1 MIKRSLTAV
10 ALATVLAAPA
20 FAQTPAQPQMP
31 PANNNATIN
40 SQTSMP
46 NQNMAE
52 KGAGFVQN
60 QSASEWRGS
69 KLIGA
74 SVYGPDNQS
83 IGEINDVIIA
93 SDGSIKAAVV
103 GVGGFLGVGEKD
115 VALPFQ
121 ALQVTRKPNSESIDK
136 VTVSYS
142 KDELKNAP
150 KFAFF
155 DGSSAQTTGSSTGAT
170 PMSPATDAS
179 RKPMNDT
186 TTKK

>member
-20 FAQTPAQPQMP
+20 FAQQTP
-31 PANNNATIN
+31 PAKMDNNATIN

-46 NQNMAE
+46 HQNMAG
-52 KGAGFVQN
+52 KSAGFVQN
-60 QSASEWRGS
+60 QTANEWRGS

-83 IGEINDVIIA
+83 IGEINDVLVG
-93 SDGSIKAAVV
+93 SDGAIKAAIV

-121 ALQVTRKPNSESIDK
+121 ALQVTRKANSESIDK
-136 VTVSYS
+136 VTVSYT

-150 KFAFF
+150 KFAYY
-155 DGSSAQTTGSSTGAT
+155 DANAKTTTGSNTSGAA
-170 PMSPATDAS
+170 PMSPPATT
-179 RKPMNDT
+179 PT

>member
-1 MIKRSLTAV
+1 MLKRSLTAV

-20 FAQTPAQPQMP
+20 FAQQTPP
-31 PANNNATIN
+31 PAKMDNSATIN
-40 SQTSMP
+40 TQTGMP
-46 NQNMAE
+46 HQNAGA
-52 KGAGFVQN
+52 KSAGFVQN
-60 QSASEWRGS
+60 QGADEWRGS

-74 SVYGPDNQS
+74 TVYGTDNKS

-142 KDELKNAP
+142 KEELKNAP
-150 KFAFF
+150 KFAFY
-155 DGSSAQTTGSSTGAT
+155 DASGKQTTGSNTGAT
-170 PMSPATDAS
+170 QMSPATDATK
-179 RKPMNDT
+179 KPMNDT